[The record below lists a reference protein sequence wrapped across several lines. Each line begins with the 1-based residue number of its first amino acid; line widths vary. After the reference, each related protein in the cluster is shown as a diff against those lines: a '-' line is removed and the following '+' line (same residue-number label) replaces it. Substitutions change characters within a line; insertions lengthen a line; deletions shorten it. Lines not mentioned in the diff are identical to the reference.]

1 MELLPT
7 EILFGIVKYLDNWE
21 VKQLSLSS
29 RRMRDVCLPTLFRKL
44 SIEFS
49 NEGFDLLESVLESNL
64 HRYIV
69 SFEYVA
75 PMLLKPEIR
84 NYEFFKTQIL
94 SPQAYVETCESYDDV
109 NSENWDEMEY
119 LSGDLPSYTRVYKT
133 LRRTCAEEQEI
144 IETGRGLT
152 LMSLA
157 FNLLSNL
164 KELILVFRQRRDD
177 EDWETD
183 YQQVYDMTQQRS
195 YEHHIKLVLAALKG
209 CSITLK
215 AIEITCLDPPDD
227 PPSESWDS
235 LTLPLT
241 ELVGHAPGLRLVESA
256 LPLALLCRISLNR
269 ASYNVT
275 LSPCD
280 LSVFIMSKS
289 VTREGLPL

>member
-29 RRMRDVCLPTLFRKL
+29 RRVSDVCLPTLFRKL
-44 SIEFS
+44 SVEFS
-49 NEGFDLLESVLESNL
+49 NEGLDLLESVLESNL

-69 SFEYVA
+69 SLEYVT
-75 PMLLKPEIR
+75 PMLLKP
-84 NYEFFKTQIL
+84 
-94 SPQAYVETCESYDDV
+94 AYVETCESYDDV
-109 NSENWDEMEY
+109 NSREDWDEMEY

-133 LRRTCAEEQEI
+133 LRRTCAEQQEI
-144 IETGRGLT
+144 IETRRGLT

-183 YQQVYDMTQQRS
+183 YQQVYDMTQQRP

-215 AIEITCLDPPDD
+215 AIELTCLDPPDD
-227 PPSESWDS
+227 PPSGSWDS
-235 LTLPLT
+235 LTIPLT

-256 LPLALLCRISLNR
+256 LPLTLLCRVKQWGPERTGNS
-269 ASYNVT
+269 S
-275 LSPCD
+275 
-280 LSVFIMSKS
+280 
-289 VTREGLPL
+289 GPL